1 MSWDNEALRNP
12 ATGYSQTL
20 AGIVETPNQ
29 LMIKD
34 DIINFG
40 AFKWQVLDIKNSKAL
55 IITEGITELRWYND
69 HFVDI
74 TWAECELRK
83 YLNNE
88 FYNTFNQ
95 DEKAKIAAV
104 TNCNPDNPWFKTKG
118 GTDTI
123 DSIFLLSL
131 EEVCK
136 YFGDSI
142 ETLLNKGNQK
152 WLIDDENNQ
161 KRQAR
166 YNGEYHWWR
175 LRSPGYYGRTSASIN
190 SRGNVYVRGNGVYG
204 RPKDGGGVRPALW
217 LKLE

>member
-1 MSWDNEALRNP
+1 
-12 ATGYSQTL
+12 
-20 AGIVETPNQ
+20 
-29 LMIKD
+29 MIKD
-34 DIINFG
+34 DIISFG
-40 AFKWQVLDIKNSKAL
+40 NYKWRVLGIKDGKKL
-55 IITEGITELRWYND
+55 IIAEDIIELRWYND
-69 HFVDI
+69 DFADI
-74 TWAECELRK
+74 TWTGCELRK

-95 DEKAKIAAV
+95 VEKAKIITV
-104 TNCNPDNPWFKTKG
+104 TNYNPDNPWFKTKG

-136 YFGDSI
+136 YFGNSI
-142 ETLLNKGNQK
+142 KNLINKGSQK

-161 KRQAR
+161 KRRAI
-166 YNGEYHWWR
+166 YEDGYHWWR

-204 RPKDGGGVRPALW
+204 RPRDGGGVRPALW
-217 LKLE
+217 LKLED

>member
-1 MSWDNEALRNP
+1 
-12 ATGYSQTL
+12 
-20 AGIVETPNQ
+20 
-29 LMIKD
+29 MIKD
-34 DIINFG
+34 DIITFG
-40 AFKWQVLDIKNSKAL
+40 DYEWRVLDSKDGKVLVIAEY
-55 IITEGITELRWYND
+55 IIELRWYND
-69 HFVDI
+69 NFVDT

-95 DEKAKIAAV
+95 DEKAKIVAV
-104 TNCNPDNPWFKTKG
+104 TNSNPNNPWFKTNG

-142 ETLLNKGNQK
+142 DNLLNKGNQR

-161 KRQAR
+161 KRQAK
-166 YNGEYHWWR
+166 YGSQYHW
-175 LRSPGYYGRTSASIN
+175 
-190 SRGNVYVRGNGVYG
+190 
-204 RPKDGGGVRPALW
+204 
-217 LKLE
+217 